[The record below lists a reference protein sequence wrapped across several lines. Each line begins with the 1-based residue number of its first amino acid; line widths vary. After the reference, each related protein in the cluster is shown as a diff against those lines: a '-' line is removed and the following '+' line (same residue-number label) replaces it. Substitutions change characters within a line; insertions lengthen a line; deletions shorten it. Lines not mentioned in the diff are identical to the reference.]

1 VIVTRLADLDGTD
14 RDVQSTT
21 WRSRRL
27 VLAKEGAGFSF
38 HETTMYAGTETEMW
52 YANHIEA
59 VYCVGGTGELE
70 NRETGEIHEI
80 SDGTMYL
87 LDGNEKHTMRPKTDL
102 RLICTFNPPVTGREV
117 HDADG
122 VYPLIT
128 EPEIGE
134 QEISEAR
141 LKEVDITEEE
151 VAV

>member
-1 VIVTRLADLDGTD
+1 VIVTRLADLEGTD
-14 RDVQSTT
+14 RDVRSEN

-27 VLAKEGAGFSF
+27 VLAKEGVGFSF

-52 YANHIEA
+52 YANHFEA
-59 VYCVGGTGELE
+59 VYCVGGTGQLE

-87 LDGNEKHTMRPKTDL
+87 LDGNEKHTMRPTTDL

-122 VYPLIT
+122 VYPLI
-128 EPEIGE
+128 
-134 QEISEAR
+134 
-141 LKEVDITEEE
+141 KEERTEERKE
-151 VAV
+151 EQVKEEAAL

>member
-1 VIVTRLADLDGTD
+1 MIVTRLTDLEGTD
-14 RDVQSTT
+14 RDVRSET
-21 WRSRRL
+21 WRSRRF
-27 VLAKEGAGFSF
+27 VLAQEGVGFSF

-52 YANHIEA
+52 YANHVEA

-70 NRETGEIHEI
+70 NRETGEVHQI

-87 LDGNEKHTMRPKTDL
+87 LDGNERHTMRPTTDL

-128 EPEIGE
+128 ENTDDT
-134 QEISEAR
+134 
-141 LKEVDITEEE
+141 KEGA
-151 VAV
+151 AV